1 MRVWL
6 GDGFNEPVFA
16 VHALTWYLSES
27 ERRVM
32 AWVARR
38 VSHWKAW
45 TQPFRKSSWMNWLIP
60 MCFPF
65 HGIPPPRI
73 TASMLEIILI
83 PSTSH
88 ENDAI
93 GFWYP
98 HVAHRFNVP
107 KVLVHWNYPS
117 QIVVAHFPIVRS
129 HPETLRFSSLFELM
143 YRMKG
148 QLLHSN
154 HLAFKSSSSTFC
166 CISNI
171 GNWVK

>member
-1 MRVWL
+1 MNLCLLFMHSFGSLRLRGEWWHGLPGEFLFGKL
-6 GDGFNEPVFA
+6 GPSLFVNRHGRND
-16 VHALTWYLSES
+16 LS
-27 ERRVM
+27 
-32 AWVARR
+32 
-38 VSHWKAW
+38 
-45 TQPFRKSSWMNWLIP
+45 Q
-60 MCFPF
+60 CFPF

-98 HVAHRFNVP
+98 HVAHHFNVP

-117 QIVVAHFPIVRS
+117 QIVVAPFPIIRS
-129 HPETLRFSSLFELM
+129 QPETLRFSRLFELM
-143 YRMKG
+143 YRTKG

-171 GNWVK
+171 GNWIK